1 MALTIFSVSSIT
13 ASPTPYMR
21 APLGLTATFQQ
32 LRARLLRLR
41 LRQLRLL
48 PTPTPGCASI
58 PREAMFRQ
66 RAPLGRILRMTTTCF
81 ALTARDSFA
90 LHIVDRNGK
99 ARDNSPPEKQA
110 PGG

>member
-48 PTPTPGCASI
+48 PQLLLPLQPLLLLRQQLLLLLRPLLLLLLRPL
-58 PREAMFRQ
+58 PRLRQQTRLRQ
-66 RAPLGRILRMTTTCF
+66 RLRPAF
-81 ALTARDSFA
+81 GASAIR
-90 LHIVDRNGK
+90 
-99 ARDNSPPEKQA
+99 
-110 PGG
+110 